1 MSSSAIIQANNKL
14 FYGDLALEQLHLSK
28 EFKAVRR
35 YQDELISTIKEIRDP
50 GSLQEILELEKLFV
64 SHQRDLLLENNP
76 NLQKEEIKEEI
87 SSLETGVKRL
97 NAMMRG
103 FSQVKNYKKYA
114 EVIESTYLGNTD
126 KNYLPKDDCRLCI
139 KGQITSLNNSKRADL
154 PDGQK
159 LILAERINNLKY
171 FEKYYIA
178 YQHSHMCAYCYFH
191 PESDLSQAYISLKEN
206 KERADLF
213 VSKFNEQL
221 QNRRQEKQQNISNN
235 FDIER

>member
-103 FSQVKNYKKYA
+103 FGQVKNYKKYA

>member
-1 MSSSAIIQANNKL
+1 MSSSAIRQANNKL